1 MEDYLKEWPGGTGIS
16 VLKRAEAVLNPQQF
30 PGFEYSGMIV
40 DSLPNPP
47 HRHVTAQLMNIE
59 GLILKYDLE
68 RCRLSPQEM
77 LKMNQFVGAYTGF
90 ALDMIAAGEELYRK
104 TNRIPLDKVLSGRG
118 VLPPA
123 KLTLL
128 FESIEHGAGES
139 VMENA
144 ARLREDPRGLRLA
157 GYLCRSITPPSY
169 GFVREKDLR
178 RLFREA
184 DIEVS
189 RQVGQLYA
197 QERYIKLLPFLG
209 RNLNITGIAP
219 AEKAK

>member
-1 MEDYLKEWPGGTGIS
+1 MEDYLKEWPGGSGIS
-16 VLKRAEAVLNPQQF
+16 VLKRAEAVFNPGQF

-47 HRHVTAQLMNIE
+47 ISNITAQLMNIE

-68 RCRLSPQEM
+68 GCSLSPQEM
-77 LKMNQFVGAYTGF
+77 LKMNQFVRAYTGF

-104 TNRIPLDKVLSGRG
+104 TNRIPLDRVLSGRG
-118 VLPPA
+118 VLPHA
-123 KLTLL
+123 RLSLL
-128 FESIEHGAGES
+128 FESIEHGAYES

-144 ARLREDPRGLRLA
+144 ARLREDSKGLRLA
-157 GYLCRSITPPSY
+157 EYLCRSVTPPSSS
-169 GFVREKDLR
+169 FARERDLR

-189 RQVGQLYA
+189 RHVGQLYA
-197 QERYIKLLPFLG
+197 RERYMRLLPVLG
-209 RNLNITGIAP
+209 RNLNIPGIAP